1 MGQIEVYL
9 WLKEQRKRNRL
20 YYSVADVTTGLKAQG
35 LSKGVLH
42 GVRGDL
48 LRLEFS
54 GYLDVKM
61 SLDLKQWARLWRLKE
76 KYV

>member
-9 WLKEQRKRNRL
+9 WLKERRRHNRFF
-20 YYSVADVTTGLKAQG
+20 YSYADIRAGLLSQG
-35 LSKGVLH
+35 VSNGAVH
-42 GVRGDL
+42 GLRGDL
-48 LRLEFS
+48 LRLEFA

-61 SLDLKQWARLWRLKE
+61 SADLSNWARLWRLKE